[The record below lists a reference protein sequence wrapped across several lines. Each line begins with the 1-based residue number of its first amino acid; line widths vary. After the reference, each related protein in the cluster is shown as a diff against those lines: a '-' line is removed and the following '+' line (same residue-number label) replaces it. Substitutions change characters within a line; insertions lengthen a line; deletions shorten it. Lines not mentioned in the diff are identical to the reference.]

1 MMPLAMSH
9 LPGGEPPAIPPKRG
23 WLQLATIDITPLR
36 RHRDFRL
43 LFIGRLVSFF
53 GTMIT
58 VVGVPYQ
65 VYQLSHSVLLV
76 GFLGLAELAALVGFA
91 MLGGALADAADRRT
105 MVLLSEAGLMVGSL
119 LLAGNSLLPHPLMW
133 LIFALAAL
141 QGAFD
146 ALQRPSLDALLP
158 RLVDRDELKA
168 AAALGSLRGTVG
180 MIAGPAI
187 AGVLIAV
194 AGLPVTYLVDVAT
207 FVVGLACLL
216 LMRAVP
222 PPVDAARPSIARV
235 LEGIRYARSR
245 PELIGTYVVDIVA
258 MLFGMPMAL
267 FPAIAQ
273 NLGGPSVLGLL
284 YAAPAV
290 GALCF
295 AATSGWTRRV
305 HRHGMGVIVA
315 ATVWG
320 VAIIGFGLISGLTA
334 ALFFLALAGA
344 ADMASGV
351 FRQVIWNQT
360 IPDSL
365 RGRLASIELL
375 SYSVG
380 PMLGNFEAG
389 VVASLFSVRTS
400 ILSGGVLCVVGCV
413 LCAIAL
419 PAFRNYD
426 ERHPTRPAG
435 RPQADAEK

>member
-9 LPGGEPPAIPPKRG
+9 LPGGEPPATTPERS
-23 WLQLATIDITPLR
+23 WLHLATIDITPLR

-53 GTMIT
+53 GSMIT
-58 VVGVPYQ
+58 VVAVPYQ

-76 GFLGLAELAALVGFA
+76 GFLGLTELAALIAFA

-105 MVLLSEAGLMVGSL
+105 MVLLSEAGLMIGSL
-119 LLAGNSLLPHPLMW
+119 LLAGNSLLATPLMW
-133 LIFALAAL
+133 LIFAVAAL

-158 RLVDRDELKA
+158 RLVDRNELKA

-180 MIAGPAI
+180 MIAGPAL

-207 FVVGLACLL
+207 FVVGLVCLL

-222 PPVDAARPSIARV
+222 PPLDAARPSIARV
-235 LEGIRYARSR
+235 LEGLRYAKSR
-245 PELIGTYVVDIVA
+245 PELMGTYVVDIVA

-273 NLGGPSVLGLL
+273 SLGGPSVLGLL

-320 VAIIGFGLISGLTA
+320 GAIIGFGLIPGLIA
-334 ALFFLALAGA
+334 ALAFLALAGA

-389 VVASLFSVRTS
+389 VVASAFSVRTS
-400 ILSGGVLCVVGCV
+400 ILSGGVLCVVGV
-413 LCAIAL
+413 AICAIAL
-419 PAFRNYD
+419 PVFRSYD
-426 ERHPTRPAG
+426 ERHLRGPHPAA
-435 RPQADAEK
+435 P